1 MKENKAYG
9 YETWELRFGGL
20 MLRLESCAKRVE
32 DFLEGRIECVEE
44 LEEELLDMEG
54 NGRELQHRPE
64 ARGVSVESP
73 GFPGRLQSLRP

>member
-1 MKENKAYG
+1 
-9 YETWELRFGGL
+9 

-54 NGRELQHRPE
+54 NGRELQHRPVYE
-64 ARGVSVESP
+64 LEWNKIATP
-73 GFPGRLQSLRP
+73 NLL